1 MALDGLNF
9 LNEEGLTG
17 GGLGLSPQIVKPVI
31 GRDDLDT
38 SELEGV
44 DLSAPVQTGSSTP
57 IRDFFR
63 AGQLGFAETERRD
76 AETAQRRF
84 DFLQDVALQAAH
96 LEPDKRKQ
104 FLDLALPQAEAE
116 VPGSSALVT
125 FMANNPDRLK
135 VMLKDIESDP
145 QIQQTINAAMVADPT
160 GKIALDILTKLAVGR
175 QRGKP
180 SDLAIRTDPSTG
192 DILAISKTDLSQ
204 ATVRKGTRQKEIL
217 DKNVRKFEG
226 ELGDRGITSMTQN
239 LGELFDFMEEID
251 IVNEQGEFIKGADI
265 PGFGA
270 TAKAPGST
278 LTEEGR
284 RMRTIMAKIFNITLK
299 DRSGAAVTIPEF
311 ERLKTEFAQGNFVQ
325 FDEDFF
331 KAIKALRQ
339 ATDNEKR
346 SLVAGHP
353 TEAVNEFIKRGG
365 GKTLKGLHFPGEI
378 ITRGN
383 KKFRVI
389 KINEAGRIE
398 IEEVK

>member
-1 MALDGLNF
+1 MALDGLDF
-9 LNEEGLTG
+9 LNEPSLTG
-17 GGLGLSPQIVKPVI
+17 GGLGFSTEVAKP
-31 GRDDLDT
+31 GRSDIDETKVGGLDI
-38 SELEGV
+38 
-44 DLSAPVQTGSSTP
+44 APAPAEPSGGGL
-57 IRDFFR
+57 RDFL
-63 AGQLGFAETERRD
+63 ASGVHGSVA
-76 AETAQRRF
+76 TAQMKAATAQKRF
-84 DFLQDVALQAAH
+84 DFLQDVALNAAQ
-96 LEPDKRKQ
+96 LEPDKRKE

-116 VPGSSALVT
+116 IPGSTELVT
-125 FMANNPDRLK
+125 FMANNPDRLTE
-135 VMLKDIESDP
+135 MLKDIESDP
-145 QIQQTINAAMVADPT
+145 QIQQAITASMVSDPT
-160 GKIALDILTKLAVGR
+160 GATALRIISQLAIGR
-175 QRGKP
+175 QRAKP

-192 DILAISKTDLSQ
+192 DIVAISKTDLSQ

-239 LGELFDFMEEID
+239 LGDLFKHMEDIGIID
-251 IVNEQGEFIKGADI
+251 ENDNLIGDI

-383 KKFRVI
+383 KKFRVK
-389 KINEAGRIE
+389 KINEEGRIE
-398 IEEVK
+398 IEEIK